1 MVVGFPSM
9 SPLAQ
14 AVVVVVVTT
23 AMVQFVRRLLAYR
36 SYFTFFNKLPGET
49 DFSWIW
55 GNLHKLKDLTYP
67 EKLNY
72 LQQLNTKYPKFY
84 RLWRGPFYASLS
96 LNHPDT
102 VRQLLKTSEPKA
114 RWYKF
119 GLPWLGESLLIASG
133 SKWARSRRLLTPAFH
148 FDILKPYVAVSN
160 AACDVMLQKI
170 EKHAETKKSIEM
182 FGVISLCTFD
192 VILQCAMSYKDDI
205 QLKGDSHP
213 YVQAV
218 TELTELWSERG
229 RNPLVYR
236 DFIFFLTKKGR
247 RFKQLCDFV
256 HSIAEKIIQ
265 TRKEGLER
273 DGPPQ
278 KRYLDF
284 LDILLT
290 AKDDNGQGMT
300 PLDIR
305 N

>member
-1 MVVGFPSM
+1 M

-160 AACDVMLQKI
+160 AACDVMLEKI

-205 QLKGDSHP
+205 QLKGREITQPLSLDGVTIPVGTPCTINIINVHHNPTVWPDPYSFKPERFHPDNMKDKDS
-213 YVQAV
+213 YA
-218 TELTELWSERG
+218 
-229 RNPLVYR
+229 
-236 DFIFFLTKKGR
+236 FIPFSAGPRFTFTLDPDRTVTKKPAAVMRTETGMWM
-247 RFKQLCDFV
+247 
-256 HSIAEKIIQ
+256 IA
-265 TRKEGLER
+265 
-273 DGPPQ
+273 
-278 KRYLDF
+278 
-284 LDILLT
+284 
-290 AKDDNGQGMT
+290 T
-300 PLDIR
+300 PRTPSL
-305 N
+305 